1 MVEAYYLSYGLPVT
15 TLRPFNTYGPR
26 QLSRAEIP
34 TIISQALTQD
44 SIKLGNLSPTRD
56 FNYVLDT
63 VQGFIKIAE
72 HTESVGM
79 LYNIGSGTEISIGE
93 VVQKVC
99 QLLGLEQVHVIQEIP
114 GTKEGRPKINIM
126 GAQKYG
132 KLKVLLKE
140 NTQIVLSPGP
150 IIFELRRLLR
160 DYTSK
165 DYLLLSGDPSVIG
178 IACSVV
184 SDINNGRFNLL
195 KWDRQEQMYYPLE
208 INLHEK
214 GKIDD

>member
-1 MVEAYYLSYGLPVT
+1 MFVKKVFMEKESTV
-15 TLRPFNTYGPR
+15 
-26 QLSRAEIP
+26 
-34 TIISQALTQD
+34 
-44 SIKLGNLSPTRD
+44 
-56 FNYVLDT
+56 YVL
-63 VQGFIKIAE
+63 
-72 HTESVGM
+72 
-79 LYNIGSGTEISIGE
+79 
-93 VVQKVC
+93 
-99 QLLGLEQVHVIQEIP
+99 QELP
-114 GTKEGRPKINIM
+114 GTSIGRPKYNII
-126 GAQKYG
+126 GAQKFG

-184 SDINNGRFNLL
+184 SDINNGKFNLL

>member
-1 MVEAYYLSYGLPVT
+1 MFVKKVFMEKEST
-15 TLRPFNTYGPR
+15 
-26 QLSRAEIP
+26 
-34 TIISQALTQD
+34 D
-44 SIKLGNLSPTRD
+44 
-56 FNYVLDT
+56 YVL
-63 VQGFIKIAE
+63 
-72 HTESVGM
+72 
-79 LYNIGSGTEISIGE
+79 
-93 VVQKVC
+93 
-99 QLLGLEQVHVIQEIP
+99 QELP
-114 GTKEGRPKINIM
+114 GTSIGRPKYNII
-126 GAQKYG
+126 GAQKFG

-150 IIFELRRLLR
+150 FIFELRRLLK

>member
-1 MVEAYYLSYGLPVT
+1 MFVKKVIYGKRKYSLCIEE
-15 TLRPFNTYGPR
+15 L
-26 QLSRAEIP
+26 
-34 TIISQALTQD
+34 
-44 SIKLGNLSPTRD
+44 
-56 FNYVLDT
+56 
-63 VQGFIKIAE
+63 
-72 HTESVGM
+72 
-79 LYNIGSGTEISIGE
+79 
-93 VVQKVC
+93 
-99 QLLGLEQVHVIQEIP
+99 P
-114 GTKEGRPKINIM
+114 GTSIGRPKYNII

-140 NTQIVLSPGP
+140 NTQIIMSPGP

-178 IACSVV
+178 IACSIV

>member
-1 MVEAYYLSYGLPVT
+1 M
-15 TLRPFNTYGPR
+15 FIC
-26 QLSRAEIP
+26 LSRKLFMEKE
-34 TIISQALTQD
+34 
-44 SIKLGNLSPTRD
+44 SIV
-56 FNYVLDT
+56 YVL
-63 VQGFIKIAE
+63 
-72 HTESVGM
+72 
-79 LYNIGSGTEISIGE
+79 
-93 VVQKVC
+93 
-99 QLLGLEQVHVIQEIP
+99 QELP
-114 GTKEGRPKINIM
+114 GTSIGRPKYNII
-126 GAQKYG
+126 GAQKFG

-178 IACSVV
+178 IAVAIV